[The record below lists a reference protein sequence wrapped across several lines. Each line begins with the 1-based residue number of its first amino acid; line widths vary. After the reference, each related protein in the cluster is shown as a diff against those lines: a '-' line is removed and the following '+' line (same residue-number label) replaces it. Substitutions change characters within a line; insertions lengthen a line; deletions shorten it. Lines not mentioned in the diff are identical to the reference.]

1 MTDTTKKQ
9 WIVAYSELAEEP
21 KNFKT
26 AAAAR
31 EAFETLAAEMGVEWD
46 TAAEGDVFFV
56 EPELTDEQIAAD
68 PHLAEEPA
76 EEQDTT
82 EPAEEQDE
90 TTPPAPAEQ
99 PAPKSGGKTA
109 THADLD
115 IVRVLV
121 PNPKRPGSDTHAR
134 FALYQ
139 TGATVKEFLDAG
151 GRRVDLRWDVD
162 HKFIAIVAA
171 ADWVAEP
178 EAPAQT
184 QEPSEEP
191 AAETDGTTPEADVS
205 VDS

>member
-9 WIVAYSELAEEP
+9 WIAAYNDLAEAP

-56 EPELTDEQIAAD
+56 EPAPTEEQ
-68 PHLAEEPA
+68 EPA
-76 EEQDTT
+76 PTEEQDD
-82 EPAEEQDE
+82 A
-90 TTPPAPAEQ
+90 TPPAPAEEV
-99 PAPKSGGKTA
+99 APRSGGKVA

-121 PNPKRPGSDTHAR
+121 PNPKRPGSATHAR
-134 FALYQ
+134 FALYE
-139 TGATVKEFLDAG
+139 TGATVAELLERG
-151 GRRVDLRWDVD
+151 VRRVDLRWDVD

-171 ADWVAEP
+171 ADWVAET
-178 EAPAQT
+178 EGAI
-184 QEPSEEP
+184 
-191 AAETDGTTPEADVS
+191 PEADPS
-205 VDS
+205 VES

>member
-9 WIVAYSELAEEP
+9 WIVAYSELTEEP

-68 PHLAEEPA
+68 PHLAEEP
-76 EEQDTT
+76 EQEPEQ
-82 EPAEEQDE
+82 EPAEQQDE

-121 PNPKRPGSDTHAR
+121 PNPKRPGSDTHTR

-171 ADWVAEP
+171 ADWVEGA
-178 EAPAQT
+178 
-184 QEPSEEP
+184 
-191 AAETDGTTPEADVS
+191 TPEADVS